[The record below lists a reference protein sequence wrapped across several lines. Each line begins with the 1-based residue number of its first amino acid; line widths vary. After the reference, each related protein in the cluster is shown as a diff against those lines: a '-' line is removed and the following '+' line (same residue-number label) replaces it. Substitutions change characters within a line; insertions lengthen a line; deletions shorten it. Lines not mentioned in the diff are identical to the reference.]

1 MPFAGLNHARWGAL
15 QHKIFKAKG
24 GVGVE
29 FKNEEIPAE
38 KISEFNVGGIAR
50 LWPEGVH
57 SVECRVSQRF
67 VLLLLDWAPESFMFQ
82 IRRRMETREGRDSWR
97 SRRPIRVAFQV
108 DLS

>member
-1 MPFAGLNHARWGAL
+1 M
-15 QHKIFKAKG
+15 
-24 GVGVE
+24 GVE
-29 FKNEEIPAE
+29 FKIEEIPAE

-82 IRRRMETREGRDSWR
+82 IRRRMETEKGEILGVADDPSGLLFRWTFRRRARR
-97 SRRPIRVAFQV
+97 SRRKGERTT
-108 DLS
+108 